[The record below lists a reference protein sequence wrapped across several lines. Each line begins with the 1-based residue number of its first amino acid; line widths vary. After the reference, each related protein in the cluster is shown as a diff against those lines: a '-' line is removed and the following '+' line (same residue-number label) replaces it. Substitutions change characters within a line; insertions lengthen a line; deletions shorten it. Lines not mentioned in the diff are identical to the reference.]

1 MKLHLI
7 AGARPNFVKIAPL
20 VPYLRNA
27 GWVPYLVHSGQHFD
41 DRMSSDFFD
50 DLNLPKPDFHLGRA
64 TGSHAQQTAHVMQA
78 YEELFLSEKPELVVV
93 PGDVNAS
100 LACAIAAKKC
110 GGRVAHLEAGLRCGD
125 TQMPEEINRRI
136 IDSISDY
143 LWAPSQ
149 DAVENLLREGRD
161 NASIKLVGNI
171 MIDAL
176 IMMRPALAR
185 RQILRTHNLTS
196 GGYILATLHR
206 PANVDNVEVL
216 RLIIQQ
222 LAELSTRMPV
232 IFPAHPRTKKVLE
245 SMDCAYSA
253 TKSIKMM
260 HAERYLDF
268 VHLQQHS
275 RMVITDSGGVQE
287 ETSYL
292 GVPCLT
298 VRPSTERPITLEYT
312 NRLVSPEDIYST
324 SCQILDEPSPEAKAI
339 PFWDG
344 NTAKRIADCLEM
356 LSHRPGINIF

>member
-1 MKLHLI
+1 MKIHLI
-7 AGARPNFVKIAPL
+7 AGARPNFVKIAPIL
-20 VPYLRNA
+20 FALRNTR
-27 GWVPYLVHSGQHFD
+27 WLPQLVHAGQHFD
-41 DRMSSDFFD
+41 DRMSSDFFE

-64 TGSHAQQTAHVMQA
+64 TGSHAQQTAQAMQA
-78 YEELFLSEKPELVVV
+78 YEELFLLEKPELVVV
-93 PGDVNAS
+93 PGDVNVS

-110 GGRVAHLEAGLRCGD
+110 GGRIAHLEAGLRCGD

-136 IDSISDY
+136 IDSISDH

-149 DAVENLLREGRD
+149 DAVENLLSEGRD

-196 GGYILATLHR
+196 GGYILTTLHR
-206 PANVDNVEVL
+206 PANVDNVDVL

-222 LAELSTRMPV
+222 LAELSTHMPV
-232 IFPAHPRTKKVLE
+232 IFPAHPRTKKALE
-245 SMDCAYSA
+245 SMDFAYSA
-253 TKSIKMM
+253 TKNIKLM

-268 VHLQQHS
+268 MCLQQHA

-298 VRPSTERPITLEYT
+298 VRPSTERPITLRYT
-312 NRLVSPEDIYST
+312 NQLVAPANIYRKG
-324 SCQILDEPSPEAKAI
+324 CQILDEPRPEAEAI

-344 NTAKRIADCLEM
+344 NTAKRIADCLEIQSSAPQM
-356 LSHRPGINIF
+356 NIR